1 MAQQQGQQ
9 GQPGDGCLVAVVRPV
24 VVAVVVPL
32 RLLWELVV
40 LVGRGVGWVLD
51 KAVVVP
57 LAFLWEWVLGPLVHW
72 LVVVPLTWLWRW
84 LVVVPVRALWRWV
97 VRPFLKGLWRYVLV
111 PLALGTAYLA
121 VGFGKGIGW
130 LAYHLV
136 VVPVRALWRWVLVP
150 LGKGFHHGLWRPV
163 LYPVLRALGLAF
175 LWSWRLGGRIWRFTV
190 VRPCRWVRR
199 DVWWPVKAE
208 IRRVA
213 RAVRRALLG

>member
-1 MAQQQGQQ
+1 MAQQQGPQGQQ
-9 GQPGDGCLVAVVRPV
+9 GGGCLVAVVRPV

-40 LVGRGVGWVLD
+40 LAGRGVGWLLD
-51 KAVVVP
+51 KLLVVPGRFLWRWVLRPLVVVP
-57 LAFLWEWVLGPLVHW
+57 LGWLWHW
-72 LVVVPLTWLWRW
+72 LVVVPLAWLWRW
-84 LVVVPVRALWRWV
+84 VLLPSLKALWH
-97 VRPFLKGLWRYVLV
+97 YVLA
-111 PLALGTAYLA
+111 PIGRGTAYLA
-121 VGFGKGIGW
+121 VGFGKVVAQ
-130 LAYHLV
+130 LAYYLV
-136 VVPVRALWRWVLVP
+136 AVPVRALWRWVLVP
-150 LGKGFHHGLWRPV
+150 LGKAFHHGLWRPV

-213 RAVRRALLG
+213 REVRRALLG